1 MGYNSRSKFNILK
14 TAAKRKWDHW
24 TSINFASNDWNDLNR
39 DTREGVLQP
48 LSSLQRGGG

>member
-39 DTREGVLQP
+39 DTREA
-48 LSSLQRGGG
+48 RGIATFN